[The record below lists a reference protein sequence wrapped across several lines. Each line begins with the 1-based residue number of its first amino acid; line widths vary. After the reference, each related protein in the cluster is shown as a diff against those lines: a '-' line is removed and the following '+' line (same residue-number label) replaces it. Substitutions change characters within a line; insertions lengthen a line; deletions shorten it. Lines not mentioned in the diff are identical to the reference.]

1 VCVILKTVLDNGLLN
16 ILMVYAPDWKKPEE
30 QKESFCNKVL
40 QLVSYIPQNEMVV
53 LAGDMKGMLEVVML
67 AMMGH
72 RVVLGME
79 KGMQMEPG
87 S

>member
-1 VCVILKTVLDNGLLN
+1 
-16 ILMVYAPDWKKPEE
+16 
-30 QKESFCNKVL
+30 
-40 QLVSYIPQNEMVV
+40 MVV